1 MDTKKPVLI
10 MATNN
15 EHKLREIRQI
25 LADCYEVKGLSD
37 IGCHEDIPETSD
49 TLEGNALQKARYVH
63 EHYGTDCF
71 ADDTGLEVEA
81 LDGAPGVFTARF
93 GQMNGY
99 GESHDSDANIRC
111 LLDKL
116 RDTDNRRARFRT
128 VIALVRNGEEHQF
141 EGIVEGEILREKTG
155 TDGFGYDPIF
165 APVEAG
171 VSFAE
176 MGPQEKNRISHRG
189 RATQKLAAFLR
200 MCMLFLLLI
209 LHPSPFTLLCAQT
222 IGEWRL
228 YPSYRIAQKN
238 VAVNT
243 SVYTLTISQQ
253 QIYNDIKENYNLMR
267 YDSEDTSVHTYS
279 ALDALN
285 DRQILHMAYSEEAKR
300 LLLVYENGNID
311 LLDQNDKV
319 LNIASL
325 KESNLSNKEVKNVYV
340 DGHNAYLA
348 TGFGFL
354 TVDMQEGVIRDT
366 YRLGV
371 DVQAIAARDG
381 VVYIGTN
388 SGLYYSTE
396 ENMHL
401 MANWKQQ
408 SGVSNAYTQMF
419 VFDRKVYAVQYGKLF
434 RVNDGAQGLTQLATG
449 VKYASLAG
457 GQLIYI
463 TDSEACI
470 YQSDTQVQH
479 IALPGQWLS
488 LSYAN
493 GTYWACEGAEG
504 LKGYKLSGDAFVETV
519 GSIRPN
525 SPVRDLSYR
534 MQYVGDRL
542 LVAGGINTP
551 YAIYYPETAMYL
563 EDGEWTNLDEEGVW
577 EQYPD
582 LRHRNMT
589 HLVQDP
595 TDPTHHYASGYRS
608 GLYEYRNGKFV
619 ALHNSDNSPL
629 QQIVLDGRAL
639 GLNFVGCTGLQYDGD
654 GNLWMM
660 NQQTDT
666 IVRILQP
673 SGRWLSLYY
682 DDINGIETPEDFL
695 FTTSGVNFLV
705 SRRMDGRGF
714 FAFHTNGT
722 LNSVRD
728 DKYMLRSRIVN
739 QDGTSYAPDEFY
751 CMAEDLGGRI
761 WCGTQLG
768 LFVINDAT
776 TFFDSDFAFEQIKIA
791 RDDGSNLADYL
802 LSGVAV
808 TCIAVDGANRKWIG
822 TRSNGLYLVSADGL
836 ELIHHFQADDSP
848 LPSDNIQCLAIHP
861 TTGLVMIG
869 TDAGLCSYVSDA
881 TEAEEELRGDD
892 VVAYPNPVRP
902 DYRGPIAVRGLTMDG
917 EVKICTTTGQLVWS
931 GTSNGGTFT
940 WDGTNKRGKRVAS
953 GVYHV
958 IANTSDGKKAV
969 VSRIIVVK

>member
-1 MDTKKPVLI
+1 M
-10 MATNN
+10 
-15 EHKLREIRQI
+15 
-25 LADCYEVKGLSD
+25 
-37 IGCHEDIPETSD
+37 
-49 TLEGNALQKARYVH
+49 
-63 EHYGTDCF
+63 
-71 ADDTGLEVEA
+71 
-81 LDGAPGVFTARF
+81 
-93 GQMNGY
+93 
-99 GESHDSDANIRC
+99 
-111 LLDKL
+111 
-116 RDTDNRRARFRT
+116 
-128 VIALVRNGEEHQF
+128 
-141 EGIVEGEILREKTG
+141 
-155 TDGFGYDPIF
+155 
-165 APVEAG
+165 
-171 VSFAE
+171 SFAE

-189 RATQKLAAFLR
+189 RATQKLADFLKT
-200 MCMLFLLLI
+200 CMLLLLLCFPQLSI
-209 LHPSPFTLLCAQT
+209 FDSQFSMLNSLHAQT
-222 IGEWRL
+222 IGEWSL
-228 YPSYRIAQKN
+228 YPSYQIVQKN
-238 VAVNT
+238 IAVNK
-243 SVYTLTISQQ
+243 SVYALTISQQ
-253 QIYNDIKENYNLMR
+253 QIYANIKENYNLVR

-279 ALDALN
+279 ALDILN
-285 DRQILHMAYSEEAKR
+285 DRQIVHMAYSEEAKR
-300 LLLVYENGNID
+300 LILVYENGNID
-311 LLDQNDKV
+311 LLDLNDKV

-325 KESNLSNKEVKNVYV
+325 KQSRLNDKTVKNIYI
-340 DGHNAYLA
+340 DGQMAYLA
-348 TGFGFL
+348 TGFGFII
-354 TVDMQEGVIRDT
+354 VDMQEGVIRDT
-366 YRLGV
+366 YQLGV
-371 DVQAIAARDG
+371 DVQAIAVRDG

-388 SGLYYSTE
+388 SGLYYSTDK
-396 ENMHL
+396 NMHL
-401 MANWKQQ
+401 LANWKLQ
-408 SGVSNAYTQMF
+408 STVSNEYTQMF
-419 VFDRKVYAVQYGKLF
+419 VFDGHVYAVEYSSLF
-434 RVNDGAQGLTQLATG
+434 RINDNAQGLTRLATG
-449 VKYASLAG
+449 VKFASLANN
-457 GQLIYI
+457 QLVYI
-463 TDSEACI
+463 TESEACI

-479 IALPGQWLS
+479 IALDRQWHS

-493 GTYWACEGAEG
+493 GTYWASEGADG
-504 LKGYKLSGDAFVETV
+504 LKGYKLSNDAFVETV
-519 GSIRPN
+519 GSIHPN
-525 SPVRDLSYR
+525 SPIRDLPYR
-534 MQYVGDRL
+534 MHYVGDRL

-551 YAIYYPETAMYL
+551 YAIYYPPTAMYL
-563 EDGEWTNLDEEGVW
+563 DYDGRWTNLDEDTYL
-577 EQYPD
+577 EQYAD